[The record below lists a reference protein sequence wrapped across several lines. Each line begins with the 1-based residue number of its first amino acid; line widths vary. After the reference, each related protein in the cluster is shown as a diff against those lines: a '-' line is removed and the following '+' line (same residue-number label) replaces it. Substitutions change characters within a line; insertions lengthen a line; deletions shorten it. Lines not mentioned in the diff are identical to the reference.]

1 MFKKTTTWIKE
12 NKEIV
17 LPLATVIIGSAAL
30 VYAGYLLKSLS
41 TPAPAAL
48 EEDDLCLLYASRQA
62 MEDLVSGERMKY
74 PILDGFT
81 NRAFELTYF
90 GPLSTYEV

>member
-1 MFKKTTTWIKE
+1 MLKKTTTWIKE
-12 NKEIV
+12 NKETV
-17 LPLATVIIGSAAL
+17 LMVTLVTICGAAM
-30 VYAGYLLKSLS
+30 VYAGHQQAKTLSKSV
-41 TPAPAAL
+41 AL
-48 EEDDLCLLYASRQA
+48 VDDDLCLLYASRQA

-74 PILDGFT
+74 PILDEST

>member
-1 MFKKTTTWIKE
+1 MLKKTTAWIKE
-12 NKEIV
+12 NKEAV
-17 LPLATVIIGSAAL
+17 LTVTLVTICGAAM
-30 VYAGYLLKSLS
+30 VYAGYQLKSLS
-41 TPAPAAL
+41 TPAPAL

-74 PILDGFT
+74 PILDEST

>member
-12 NKEIV
+12 NKDIV
-17 LPLATVIIGSAAL
+17 IPVALVTIGSGAL
-30 VYAGYLLKSLS
+30 VYAGYLLKTLS
-41 TPAPAAL
+41 TSATL
-48 EEDDLCLLYASRQA
+48 EDDDLCLLYASRQA
-62 MEDLVSGERMKY
+62 IEDLVSGERMKY
-74 PILDGFT
+74 PILDVPT